1 MDLYLVAV
9 ALLVVGVVGSVAPL
23 VPGVPLSLSGVYLY
37 WWSTDFGAPGL
48 AFVATA
54 TVVGAAAFAADY
66 FGGAAA
72 ARAGGA
78 SRLSAVVAAVVGV
91 VALLLTGPVGMLV
104 GVTGAVFAV
113 EAVRTRNARQ
123 GLRSGVYAAVGMLAS
138 ALVQFLVT
146 AAVLVG
152 FLAVTLL

>member
-78 SRLSAVVAAVVGV
+78 SRLSAVVAAVVGI

-104 GVTGAVFAV
+104 GVAGAVFAV
-113 EAVRTRNARQ
+113 EVARTRNARQ
-123 GLRSGVYAAVGMLAS
+123 GLRSAVYAAVGMLAS